1 MNAADLFG
9 PVTPP
14 PEHAGEWTRL
24 KRLLEGAAGRFALV
38 LAGYNRPVYR
48 DQLIE
53 RLRQDAGE
61 AAHER
66 LDANGFAD
74 FAAFERWLEHHG
86 QAPGALHLVGLDLW
100 LGQGKDDSRLYGFN
114 VHRDWIARLC
124 RRPLVLWLLEHQ
136 IREFAQAAPD
146 AWEWRSGVVDF
157 SWPVELESMAWPEPL
172 DLGSATRDER
182 LQRIGE
188 IRDFLAY
195 KGEELSGSER
205 GILGNN
211 LGYLYRSL
219 GEWIQA
225 LNVFGYAAN
234 AFQNADDQKGV
245 FKALAESAEILGLFG
260 DLDEALG
267 QLNLVF
273 EGFREWGDAREMAIT
288 QGRIA
293 DILKARGQL
302 DEALRILREEEL
314 PVYERLGDV
323 REKAVVQGRI
333 ADILQEKGQLN
344 EALSI
349 RQQEQLPVYERLGDV
364 RSKAM
369 VQGKIADILLMRGE
383 MERALHIYHDDL
395 IPTFAIVGDIRS
407 QAVTQGRVADILQ
420 ARGQLD
426 EALRIREEE
435 ELPIYKLLGDV
446 SSTAVTLF
454 KIAGIE
460 LEQKQFSQAFEHL
473 GKAYEI
479 FTRLQVP
486 DGLATVGEHYGQLL
500 RQRGDPEKGI
510 AILKT
515 ALEAAEALGQT
526 ARAERLRNLLSQ
538 PGTPLS
544 AA

>member
-14 PEHAGEWTRL
+14 PEHAGEWVRL

-53 RLRQDAGE
+53 RLRQEAGE
-61 AAHER
+61 SAHER

-74 FAAFERWLEHHG
+74 FAAFERWLESHG
-86 QAPGALHLVGLDLW
+86 QEPGALHLVGLDLW
-100 LGQGKDDSRLYGFN
+100 LGQGKDDSRLYVFN

-182 LQRIGE
+182 LQRVAE

-205 GILGNN
+205 GALWNTLGN
-211 LGYLYRSL
+211 LYRDL
-219 GEWIQA
+219 GAWLQA
-225 LNVFGYAAN
+225 LEAYDQAKAIFEHAGDRRGAA
-234 AFQNADDQKGV
+234 QTLGKGADILWLRGGLDQ
-245 FKALAESAEILGLFG
+245 ALARLNTVFDDLERLG
-260 DLDEALG
+260 DERSRA
-267 QLNLVF
+267 V
-273 EGFREWGDAREMAIT
+273 T
-288 QGRIA
+288 QGKIA
-293 DILKARGQL
+293 DILQARGQL
-302 DEALRILREEEL
+302 DEALRISEEEVL
-314 PVYERLGDV
+314 PIYKRLGDTLG
-323 REKAVVQGRI
+323 KAVT
-333 ADILQEKGQLN
+333 
-344 EALSI
+344 
-349 RQQEQLPVYERLGDV
+349 
-364 RSKAM
+364 
-369 VQGKIADILLMRGE
+369 QGKIADILQ
-383 MERALHIYHDDL
+383 
-395 IPTFAIVGDIRS
+395 T
-407 QAVTQGRVADILQ
+407 
-420 ARGQLD
+420 RGQLD

-435 ELPIYKLLGDV
+435 ELPVYEQLGNVRLKAIAQGKIADILYARGRLDEALRIREEEELPVYERLGDV
-446 SSTAVTLF
+446 RSKAITRGKSADILQARRQLDEALRIHQEEQLPIYERLGDVIGKAKTLLRIAV
-454 KIAGIE
+454 IE
-460 LEQKQFSQAFEHL
+460 LEKGRQAQAFAHL
-473 GKAYEI
+473 TEAYEI
-479 FTRLQVP
+479 AKGLKLIE
-486 DGLATVGEHYGQLL
+486 GLAAVGEHYGQLL

-515 ALEAAEALGQT
+515 ALDAAERLGWNEQ
-526 ARAERLRNLLSQ
+526 AERLRNLLSQ
-538 PGTPLS
+538 PESPLS